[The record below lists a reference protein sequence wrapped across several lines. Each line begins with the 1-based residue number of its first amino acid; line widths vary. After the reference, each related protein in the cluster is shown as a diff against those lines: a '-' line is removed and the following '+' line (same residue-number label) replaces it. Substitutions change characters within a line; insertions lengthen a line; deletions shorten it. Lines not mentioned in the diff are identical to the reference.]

1 MNKNDAFMRDQ
12 NIDIYKGL
20 LIFLVVFGHC
30 LERFLGWQNEL
41 GKMFLQCIYLVHMP
55 AFIFLSG
62 YVFKDHKIS
71 KKIQYFLSLMIP
83 FQLFYVLLDYYYAGH
98 LSSKWLWQPYWLL
111 WYLWAMLA
119 WVILARGLKVT
130 HYPVAL
136 SFLLALLIGLSPINN
151 YILSIGR
158 IFNFLPFFMLGHI
171 YGQRIFTQLKQL
183 PYAGVWAFGILM
195 TIFIFIQYVP
205 LKSYWLYGSLSY
217 QQMHVAALQGM
228 LQRSGYLTLSLLCLL
243 SIYVLIQYL
252 PQFFEKLGKNSLAI
266 YLWHGLILLGL
277 SHVLHLSAS
286 PAIQLG
292 IVVFGSMLICSICM
306 LPIFHQSIQK
316 ISQVF
321 LLFFTKL
328 RFGKIQD

>member
-1 MNKNDAFMRDQ
+1 
-12 NIDIYKGL
+12 
-20 LIFLVVFGHC
+20 
-30 LERFLGWQNEL
+30 
-41 GKMFLQCIYLVHMP
+41 
-55 AFIFLSG
+55 
-62 YVFKDHKIS
+62 
-71 KKIQYFLSLMIP
+71 
-83 FQLFYVLLDYYYAGH
+83 
-98 LSSKWLWQPYWLL
+98 
-111 WYLWAMLA
+111 
-119 WVILARGLKVT
+119 
-130 HYPVAL
+130 
-136 SFLLALLIGLSPINN
+136 
-151 YILSIGR
+151 
-158 IFNFLPFFMLGHI
+158 MLGHI

-183 PYAGVWAFGILM
+183 PYTGVWAFGILM

-228 LQRSGYLTLSLLCLL
+228 LQRLGYLTLSLLCLL
-243 SIYVLIQYL
+243 SIYVLIQHL
-252 PQFFEKLGKNSLAI
+252 PQFFAKLGKNSLAI

-328 RFGKIQD
+328 RFGKTHD